1 MIEGFVFAQEVD
13 DGFPGSYSIPRN
25 RPALVASD
33 VILVIAST
41 YEEALQYLIDNPE
54 EIEYSMSGAYEGLY
68 DLAAESSSV
77 EELKQKIYCSYVNGD
92 SAALVICHK
101 VELPELP
108 TKESNYYLSFAYS
121 TSHIWFNGV

>member
-13 DGFPGSYSIPRN
+13 EGFPGSYSKIPK

-54 EIEYSMSGAYEGLY
+54 EIEESMGGAFIGLY
-68 DLAAESSSV
+68 NLAVKAKSTQD
-77 EELKQKIYCSYVNGD
+77 LKQKIYSSSVDGD
-92 SAALVICHK
+92 SAALVIRHK
-101 VELPELP
+101 VKLPELP